1 MAKATLNPILEQ
13 LRGQVGDLVFKQ
25 YGDKIVVTKKP
36 DLSNH
41 KPTAAQ
47 RAQRERFRQATL
59 YGKRILAD
67 PEARAT
73 YDEAAKARGKPVL
86 SLMVADFLNAPCV
99 DEVDVSGHGG
109 QVGDE
114 IVVAASDDFGV
125 VGVNLALTDAD
136 GQLIEEGA
144 AVESPAKSGRWVYT
158 AVSAVTADT
167 TVRIA
172 VTATDRPG
180 NVAEVE
186 RVV

>member
-36 DLSNH
+36 DLSKH

-59 YGKRILAD
+59 YGKGMLAD
-67 PEARAT
+67 PAVRAV

-86 SLMVADFLNAPCV
+86 SLMVADFLNAPSV
-99 DEVDVSGHGG
+99 DEVDVSGYGRQG
-109 QVGDE
+109 GDE

-125 VGVNLALTDAD
+125 VGVNLALTD
-136 GQLIEEGA
+136 GSGHLIEEGA
-144 AVESPAKSGRWVYT
+144 AIESPPKSDRWVYT
-158 AVSAVTADT
+158 ATAAVAADT
-167 TVRIA
+167 TVCIA

-180 NVAEVE
+180 NVAEVK